1 MRIIVNFSAG
11 LLCAIAAAVGAGGCA
26 ERAESG
32 GEVVVFTSLDRV
44 YSEPILKRFEQRTG
58 IRVRVKYDAEAAKT
72 TGLINQIIARRDD
85 PECDVLWNNEVV
97 QTQHLARI
105 GLLQPY
111 QSPSASRFSTAF
123 KHPEHLWTGFAARAR
138 VYIYNTDLVPPDR
151 VPTTLADMADPVWRD
166 RSAIALPFFG
176 TTFTHMSVLRQAW
189 GEDRLT
195 DWLAAVRAN
204 GVAIAPGNGSVR
216 DLVASGDRAFGLT
229 DTDDAHGAMLDGK
242 PVAVV
247 VPDADKGTV
256 LIPNTVALIAG
267 AKHAEAGRQ
276 LIDYLLSAEVERAL
290 AESRSAQIPLG
301 NDLADLATPW
311 DGLIDGRTIPLDLDA
326 AADDRQATVDLLK
339 QVGFDR

>member
-1 MRIIVNFSAG
+1 MRTIVSLGAG
-11 LLCAIAAAVGAGGCA
+11 LLCAIAAAVGPAGCA
-26 ERAESG
+26 DQAEPTA
-32 GEVVVFTSLDRV
+32 EVVVFTALDRV

-58 IRVRVKYDAEAAKT
+58 IRVLVKYDAEAAKT

-97 QTQHLARI
+97 QTQHLAQI

-111 QSPSASRFSTAF
+111 ESPSASRFAPAY
-123 KHPEHLWTGFAARAR
+123 KHPGHLWTGFAARAR
-138 VYIYNTDLVPPDR
+138 VYIYNTDLIPPDR
-151 VPTTLADMADPVWRD
+151 IPTTLADMADPVWRG

-189 GEDRLT
+189 GEDRLA
-195 DWLAAVRAN
+195 DWLVAVRAN
-204 GVAIAPGNGSVR
+204 GVAIAPGNGPVR
-216 DLVASGDRAFGLT
+216 DMVASGERAFGLT

-247 VPDADKGTV
+247 VPDADGGTV
-256 LIPNTVALIAG
+256 LIPNTVSLIAG
-267 AKHAEAGRQ
+267 ARHADNGRR

-301 NDLADLATPW
+301 SDLADLATPW
-311 DGLIDGRTIPLDLDA
+311 DGLIDRQAMPFDSGA